1 MNTQFISALEQI
13 CDEKNIPKQVLLDGI
28 QEALIAAYRRD
39 FLNDPDGE
47 NQDQEVRV
55 FLHPDTGQFKLYTD
69 KLVVEDRIDNPNSQI
84 SLEDAKKLDK
94 NVKIGDFVEVE
105 EDSAEFGRVAA
116 QTAKHVMLQKIR
128 EAEKSK
134 IADEYRDQIGKVITV
149 NIGRSDSM
157 GIRVDLANKGQ
168 GIIYPSGQI
177 PGERLY
183 PGLRVKVLVEEVDQ
197 DKRGPAVVLS
207 RTNPDFIRGLF
218 EAEVPEIGLGSVEVV
233 KIVREPGIR
242 SKISVKS
249 DVNGIDPVGTLVGG
263 RGVRVQAVLNELGNE
278 KIDIV
283 EHSDDSIQAIK
294 NALKPTEV
302 ESIDLDSDQKVATV
316 KVRDDQ
322 YSLAIGSKGMN
333 VKLAAK
339 LLGIKIDVVNTED
352 SVESIALEAASLGR
366 HEEDPDQQNQSV

>member
-13 CDEKNIPKQVLLDGI
+13 CDEKNIPKQTLLDAI

-55 FLHPDTGQFKLYTD
+55 FLHPETGEFKLYVD
-69 KLVVEDRIDNPNSQI
+69 KKVVEVVENNSQI
-84 SLEDAKKLDK
+84 SLEDARKLK
-94 NVKIGDFVEVE
+94 GKEVKLGDYIEVE

-149 NIGRSDSM
+149 NIGRSDNM
-157 GIRVDLANKGQ
+157 GVRVDLANKGQ

-197 DKRGPAVVLS
+197 EKRGPAVVLS
-207 RTNPDFIRGLF
+207 RTSPDFIKGLF
-218 EAEVPEIGLGSVEVV
+218 EAEVPEIGLGSVEVM

-242 SKISVKS
+242 SKISVRS

-283 EHSDDSIQAIK
+283 EYSDDPVQAIQ

-302 ESIDLDSDQKVATV
+302 ESIEFDQDQKLATV
-316 KVRDDQ
+316 RVRDDQ

-339 LLGIKIDVVNTED
+339 LLGIKIDVVNTDD
-352 SVESIALEAASLGR
+352 SVESIALEAALLDAN
-366 HEEDPDQQNQSV
+366 EKDANQANQPV